1 MTTEREIDALDS
13 EEPISITEGNP
24 VLFLGVLD
32 TRLRF
37 KGTSVLVDHQT
48 SGIACGRLEARGIL
62 LRPRPRVLAG
72 MQLIERHWFD
82 TSMGAFGTTL
92 EDVLYYRMQLRD
104 LIHPSAD
111 CNFSYAMLEEAVYPI
126 DTNIS
131 VLREICE
138 DELPDSLDEL
148 IDFDGPFARTLGS
161 VGRWKC
167 LILTENSD

>member
-1 MTTEREIDALDS
+1 MTVAGEVDALGD
-13 EEPISITEGNP
+13 EEPIEVKEGSP

-37 KGTSVLVDHQT
+37 KGTSVLIDHQT
-48 SGIACGRLEARGIL
+48 SGIACGRLEARGVL

-104 LIHPSAD
+104 LIHPQAD
-111 CNFSYAMLEEAVYPI
+111 CNFSYALLEEAVYPI
-126 DTNIS
+126 DTS
-131 VLREICE
+131 VEVLREICE
-138 DELPDSLDEL
+138 DEIPDSLDDL
-148 IDFDGPFARTLGS
+148 IDFDGRFARTLGS
-161 VGRWKC
+161 VGRWKG
-167 LILTENSD
+167 LILAENSD